1 MKRNYIR
8 FWFNDTIPRHQ
19 DYIICYKYCLFCI
32 FCNSVL
38 LFFSFCINSFLI
50 ADDDRTIIIR
60 TLQDAW
66 KERDVD
72 TSEKLKNNFE
82 YLWGKDDYIKK
93 TGRIFTK
100 RALGGI
106 PVPPSKMD
114 LFGDNRLA
122 IRVQQF
128 CQSKN
133 WIYLNKGYH
142 PSPEIVPQRFL
153 LSQNPF
159 LYDLLYWEWTADE
172 IQFRKLETGNGMLLS
187 IIPKNFNTKKGISDK
202 ELKNLLSTVTKIPF
216 KEINKMEQTFPSILK
231 EGTVFSNVDNL
242 QELIDA
248 KHLTIELQDK
258 FPIPRTKEWGI
269 ESGEWSRQLV
279 GFISKDA
286 ICLIIVHEVMTHQQ
300 PNSPLNI
307 EGSSS
312 WLSGRIL
319 KKSSNLPVLPRGLK
333 ESPESWKPILEEN
346 INEERLKVKQEDYNH
361 LEEAKW
367 RVWNGKDGKPL
378 NNGAKMRFEYWY
390 KPSVRPMEIPDNL
403 PYKDGVVALKTRN
416 KLGGR
421 SDEYNKLFSLSQ
433 FSREDQKQITSVPP
447 KKFQIAQLYSSGE
460 VDAQGNII
468 QEKPK
473 PIEPE
478 PDDIE

>member
-8 FWFNDTIPRHQ
+8 FWFNDSIPQYQ
-19 DYIICYKYCLFCI
+19 DHIIRYKYYLICI
-32 FCNSVL
+32 FCKSTL
-38 LFFSFCINSFLI
+38 LFSLFCINSFLI
-50 ADDDRTIIIR
+50 ADDERTIIVR

-72 TSEKLKNNFE
+72 TPEKLKNNFE

-93 TGRIFTK
+93 TGRIFMK
-100 RALGGI
+100 RAIGGI

-122 IRVQQF
+122 IRIQQF

-133 WIYLNKGYH
+133 WICLNNEYH

-159 LYDLLYWEWTADE
+159 LCDLLYWEWTKDE
-172 IQFRKLETGNGMLLS
+172 IQFRKLETGIGMLLS
-187 IIPKNFNTKKGISDK
+187 IIPKNFNAKKGISDK
-202 ELKNLLSTVTKIPF
+202 ELKKLLSTVTKIPH
-216 KEINKMEQTFPSILK
+216 KEINKMEQNFPSILK

-242 QELIDA
+242 QELVDT
-248 KHLTIELQDK
+248 KNLTIELQDK
-258 FPIPRTKEWGI
+258 FPLPRTNDWGL

-286 ICLIIVHEVMTHQQ
+286 ICLIIVHEVMTHQL
-300 PNSPLNI
+300 PNSPLHI
-307 EGSSS
+307 EGSPS

-319 KKSSNLPVLPRGLK
+319 KKNSNLPVLPRGLK
-333 ESPESWKPILEEN
+333 ETPESWKLILEDN
-346 INEERLKVKQEDYNH
+346 INEEHLKAKQEEYNR

-367 RVWNGKDGKPL
+367 RVWKDKDGKLL
-378 NNGAKMRFEYWY
+378 NNGEKMRFEHWY
-390 KPSVRPMEIPDNL
+390 KPNYRPMGFPDDL
-403 PYKDGVVALKTRN
+403 PYKNGVVVLKTRFV
-416 KLGGR
+416 KGISGR
-421 SDEYNKLFSLSQ
+421 TFSLSQ
-433 FSREDQKQITSVPP
+433 FNKEDQKQITSVPP
-447 KKFQIAQLYSSGE
+447 MESSGMTT
-460 VDAQGNII
+460 
-468 QEKPK
+468 K
-473 PIEPE
+473 PIGIGRIDEHGNLVETNDNPKQTKPE